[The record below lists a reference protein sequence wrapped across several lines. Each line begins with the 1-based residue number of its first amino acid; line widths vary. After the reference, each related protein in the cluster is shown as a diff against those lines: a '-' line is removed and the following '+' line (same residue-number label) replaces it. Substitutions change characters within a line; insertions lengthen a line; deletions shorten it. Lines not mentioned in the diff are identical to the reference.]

1 MVVILDLRAVVDLE
15 AHSGEDIDHLV
26 LCDGE
31 RMKSSCRAHL
41 CRHGDVDLLALVAG
55 CKLQLIHLIFHFLV
69 ACFYL
74 ILKFVD
80 RLTNV
85 RALLLRNA
93 SKTFHQVRNA
103 AFLSKEVLP
112 ELTKLFLGLYT
123 AESGFHL
130 LFQCLDLLFHSPPHS
145 FGMVWLSISAAVR
158 LFCMAIS
165 SCFRSHENKK
175 HGAFPV

>member
-55 CKLQLIHLIFHFLV
+55 CKLQLIHLVFHFLV

-74 ILKFVD
+74 VLKFID
-80 RLTNV
+80 RLTDI

-93 SKTFHQVRNA
+93 SKTFHQVRDA

-165 SCFRSHENKK
+165 SCFRFHENKK